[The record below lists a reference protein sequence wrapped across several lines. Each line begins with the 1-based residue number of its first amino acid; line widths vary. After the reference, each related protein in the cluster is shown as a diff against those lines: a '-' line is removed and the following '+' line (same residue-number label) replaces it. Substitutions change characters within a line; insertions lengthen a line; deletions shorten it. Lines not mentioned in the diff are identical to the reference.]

1 MLQFIIHI
9 LYSIVLE
16 LVGKNTKVVDWIKKI
31 ELNKFI

>member
-1 MLQFIIHI
+1 MLQFIINI

-16 LVGKNTKVVDWIKKI
+16 LVGKNTKVVDLIKKI